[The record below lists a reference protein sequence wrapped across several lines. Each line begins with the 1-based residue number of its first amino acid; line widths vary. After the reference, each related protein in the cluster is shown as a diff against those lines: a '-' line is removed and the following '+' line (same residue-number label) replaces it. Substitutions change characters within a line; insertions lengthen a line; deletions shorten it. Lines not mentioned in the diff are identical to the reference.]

1 MATYTPLKL
10 NQTPTLGT
18 SGASIKSYQTS
29 LNTQNAGQS
38 GYVPLKV
45 DGMFGPLTQAASQ
58 FKAPVTNPMVNPTT
72 PTFKPATVPTGTFE
86 SQDTANARTAQA
98 SYLNSLVQPDENK
111 IYQDTLSK
119 FQAQIDST
127 NAMYAD
133 ELSRAKV
140 TGAGR
145 LGTQTAMSA
154 RRGLLGSDFG
164 EASAVGQ
171 ERGNEEVYKSIENE
185 RATRVN
191 AILSQAKS
199 DSSSEIRAKREEF
212 TKGLDA
218 RLSFYS
224 EADNRKTA
232 NSDKAIKAL
241 IAQGLGPKDVDP
253 SQLSQIAKYYGIST
267 DDIIAGYDG
276 AKKTIDE
283 AKAVADLEAAQKGQF
298 NLSEGQARYDASG
311 KLIASRGKT
320 SAPNTSAKG
329 NVSPTGT
336 GNVGSDLNYLYQIT
350 RTGKN
355 GNTVKLLDSA
365 WNSARNDRDR
375 INLLAQNVV
384 LPAQIK
390 SDLIQR
396 STAIPMIDNAISL
409 LDSGV
414 QTGYFNNLGEK
425 AFNKFGNTTDPK
437 INQIKQAIISAVQP
451 YRSSVTGAAWG
462 AQEEAEYQALFGST
476 LDNPVF
482 LKSKLESMKKL
493 MLQSNIATISSGL
506 SVADPSMAQQYLGG
520 TPNATNTE
528 NTTQTFVKMVSPNG
542 QIGNVSQSKVQSAQS
557 QGWRITQ

>member
-276 AKKTIDE
+276 AKETYDNQKTKMGLENSKTTAEINKINADIAKGKVIELSEGGMLFNTETGETFKNPKTFAPSSGSGSSGLLSGLDTSTKSLVTREATNFGNSPVVKKYNDIITAANFINSTDATSTNPATHQAVIYNFAKMLDPDSVVREGEYATVKKYSQSLLNKYKGEIKQAVNGTGFLSQGAISAIQAETKNRVSAYQPQYQNLKSEYTNRINTYSGRVIGDQMLLNYEAGYTDDGTSGMTDE
-283 AKAVADLEAAQKGQF
+283 QLEAAI
-298 NLSEGQARYDASG
+298 QA
-311 KLIASRGKT
+311 
-320 SAPNTSAKG
+320 
-329 NVSPTGT
+329 
-336 GNVGSDLNYLYQIT
+336 
-350 RTGKN
+350 
-355 GNTVKLLDSA
+355 
-365 WNSARNDRDR
+365 
-375 INLLAQNVV
+375 AQ
-384 LPAQIK
+384 
-390 SDLIQR
+390 
-396 STAIPMIDNAISL
+396 
-409 LDSGV
+409 
-414 QTGYFNNLGEK
+414 
-425 AFNKFGNTTDPK
+425 
-437 INQIKQAIISAVQP
+437 
-451 YRSSVTGAAWG
+451 
-462 AQEEAEYQALFGST
+462 
-476 LDNPVF
+476 
-482 LKSKLESMKKL
+482 
-493 MLQSNIATISSGL
+493 
-506 SVADPSMAQQYLGG
+506 
-520 TPNATNTE
+520 
-528 NTTQTFVKMVSPNG
+528 
-542 QIGNVSQSKVQSAQS
+542 
-557 QGWRITQ
+557 